1 MGLKCAS
8 RVANAKF
15 VDMQLENVS
24 ERERISY
31 RPKLMLSANTK
42 QQNLMSFMQALREL
56 LEQHKHIAFEPC
68 RVRFK
73 GFTPWALQVDVLSY
87 VETVDFAFYM
97 EVIEELNLAVLGLLN
112 EHECELANPEFARV
126 TD

>member
-1 MGLKCAS
+1 
-8 RVANAKF
+8 
-15 VDMQLENVS
+15 
-24 ERERISY
+24 
-31 RPKLMLSANTK
+31 MLSANNK